1 MLEPQGRLSI
11 YDIVRPPTGFVLDC
25 LIATTYTTSLDTVL
39 SLPAAMLADIP
50 GIGRRT
56 AGVFTAT
63 ELAALRR
70 VCDRTAIFC
79 QGAAIHPASDLP
91 SAVIEAE
98 TMVHEVVA
106 PNKGAFHPKV
116 WVMQFKHGEN
126 QRTALRVVVMSRNIT
141 EDRSW
146 DAGLVLDSKPS
157 PGAEKPNDLGL
168 LLRSLAGLCI
178 RPLDQTR
185 RDLLTELATKVERAR
200 WKTPD
205 KIGIPTF
212 HLTGDAPGR
221 VWVQPQSERLAII
234 SPFLST
240 SAVAALARTTRAC
253 PFILSR
259 PDALAQC
266 WPHIGKTFDRHM
278 VLTPPGEPVEA
289 PRPTGLHAKILLW
302 ENRSKTR
309 LAIGSMNATAAAI
322 GGRNV
327 EFMASFDCTAAIGEG
342 GIDALLERR
351 GLGMALEDFEP
362 DPMVPQ
368 EAKPFDD
375 RPARSALLDAKLH
388 LECAQAETGWT
399 VTLVA
404 ASGDAQIDALLPNL
418 RFRPATLASSR
429 GAACGAALA
438 AGNSARFPGTLE
450 LAEITGFTVFE
461 ADGPDGPIA
470 FVLNLEVRGI
480 EGDARRNAALK
491 ALLPDQQTFSLFL
504 RILLGDFH
512 SLETSIGGGDGG
524 SATADWQA
532 GGHMGLLEMLV
543 RCAADDPDRL
553 KSVEQTLDALGVDQ
567 LSEVT
572 TPEFR
577 DLWSTVLA
585 IARDK
590 P

>member
-25 LIATTYTTSLDTVL
+25 LIATTYTASLDTVL

-56 AGVFTAT
+56 AGIFTAT

-79 QGAAIHPASDLP
+79 QGAAIHAAANLP

-106 PNKGAFHPKV
+106 PNKGTFHPKV
-116 WVMQFKHGEN
+116 WVMQFKHAEKG
-126 QRTALRVVVMSRNIT
+126 RTALRVVVMSRNIT

-146 DAGLVLDSKPS
+146 DAGVVLDSKPS
-157 PGAEKPNDLGL
+157 PGPAKPNDLGL
-168 LLRSLAGLCI
+168 LLRSLSRLCI
-178 RPLDQTR
+178 RALDPGR
-185 RDLLTELATKVERAR
+185 RDLLIELATAVEMAR
-200 WKTPD
+200 WKMPD
-205 KIGIPTF
+205 KIGAPTF
-212 HLTGDAPGR
+212 HLTGSGPGR
-221 VWVQPQSERLAII
+221 AWVQPQSERLAII
-234 SPFLST
+234 SPFLSA
-240 SAVAALARTTRAC
+240 SAVAALARSTQAR

-266 WPHIGKTFDRHM
+266 WPHISETFDRHL

-289 PRPTGLHAKILLW
+289 PRPTELHAKILLW
-302 ENRSKTR
+302 EHRAKTR
-309 LAIGSMNATAAAI
+309 LAIGSMNATAPALD
-322 GGRNV
+322 GRNI
-327 EFMASFDCTAAIGEG
+327 EFMASFDCTAAIGDG

-351 GLGMALEDFEP
+351 GLGMSLEDFEP
-362 DPMVPQ
+362 DLAVEPI
-368 EAKPFDD
+368 AKSFDD
-375 RPARSALLDAKLH
+375 RPARRALLEAKLH
-388 LECAQAETGWT
+388 LECAAAETGWS

-404 ASGDAQIDALLPNL
+404 ASGDPEIDTLLPEL
-418 RFRPATLASSR
+418 RFRPATLASGR
-429 GAACGAALA
+429 GAPCGAALA

-450 LAEITGFTVFE
+450 LAEITGFIVFE
-461 ADGPDGPIA
+461 ANGPEGPIA

-491 ALLPDQQTFSLFL
+491 ALLPDQQTFSDFL

-512 SLETSIGGGDGG
+512 SLETVVGNSDGG
-524 SATADWQA
+524 TAAADWHA
-532 GGHMGLLEMLV
+532 GSHTGLLEMLV
-543 RCAADDPDRL
+543 RCAADDPARL
-553 KSVEQTLDALGVDQ
+553 RSVEQTLDALGVEQ
-567 LSEVT
+567 LGEVT

-577 DLWSTVLA
+577 NLWSTVLA
-585 IARDK
+585 SVRSK
-590 P
+590 S